1 MGRRAKVR
9 RGAQEAAG
17 SMEEQGKA
25 EHKSPVTQEEKHVRT
40 ETAEHK
46 VAGEH
51 QGPQETGEQQGP
63 QETGEHPGPQ
73 ETGDH
78 QGPQE
83 TGDHQGPQETG
94 DHQGPQETGDHQGP
108 QETGDHQGPQET
120 GDHQGLQEIAEDK
133 ETEELQE
140 AAEDKGFRG
149 SGEQEPPVKRIKMQ
163 TEIPK
168 GKPKSGRVW
177 KENKKRF
184 SSMVKDRPLRTSWE
198 VKMKQRQEQKMMKS
212 FAQQLK
218 DEKQQEKEEK
228 KRRRE
233 ENLKRRLANERKA
246 EVVQVIRNPAKIK
259 RARKKQLR
267 SIEKR
272 DTLMMSPA
280 GKKLVQKQ
288 RAQAKKA
295 AISR

>member
-9 RGAQEAAG
+9 RGAQEAAD

-25 EHKSPVTQEEKHVRT
+25 EHKSPVTQEEQHVRT

-46 VAGEH
+46 V
-51 QGPQETGEQQGP
+51 
-63 QETGEHPGPQ
+63 
-73 ETGDH
+73 
-78 QGPQE
+78 
-83 TGDHQGPQETG
+83 
-94 DHQGPQETGDHQGP
+94 TGDHQGP

-120 GDHQGLQEIAEDK
+120 GDHQGLQEIADDK

-163 TEIPK
+163 IEIPK

-233 ENLKRRLANERKA
+233 ENLRRRLANERKA

-280 GKKLVQKQ
+280 GKKLAQKQ
-288 RAQAKKA
+288 RAQEKKA